1 MTTRATRTLAA
12 LLIPAAVTSCER
24 GRIEPPEYSLGR
36 EIIETFAEYV
46 GEDPSDIRVRAGA
59 LDGMRLAGAV
69 DHPRYADIPDVAEAI
84 EKYVQEAGIS
94 FPALS
99 EEAPWVV
106 PRVINSFGSS
116 AWIGPATIH
125 FAYGTN
131 GIGYSGGLLPCSY
144 EMVVE
149 RLENGEWHVGTPEV
163 L

>member
-99 EEAPWVV
+99 EEAPMGCAASDQLLWELGMDRTRHH
-106 PRVINSFGSS
+106 PLRV
-116 AWIGPATIH
+116 WH
-125 FAYGTN
+125 
-131 GIGYSGGLLPCSY
+131 
-144 EMVVE
+144 E
-149 RLENGEWHVGTPEV
+149 RDWL
-163 L
+163 